1 MNEGAPHTATDHGAV
16 SSAQRRLWFLEQ
28 LTRGSSDNLLPLA
41 LRVRGALD
49 VPALE
54 RALAGIVERHEVLRT
69 RFTAVDGEPVPVL
82 DPPGAVVLRRV
93 DARDPE
99 EVFARE
105 LRRPLDL
112 AAEAPVRAVLA
123 RLAEDDHLLLL
134 VVHHIAVDGWSWD
147 VLLRE
152 LDAGYRGEELPAPRH
167 QYADFAAWQNQR
179 LTPAR
184 VERLLAHW
192 TGRLTGV
199 ASLALPTDRP
209 RPEVWDGSVE
219 LVRFRVPA
227 DLLAR
232 VDAAARE
239 RRATRYMLLLAV
251 YQSLLGHYS
260 GRTDIAT
267 CTTMADRSGPLDVSN
282 LVGPFVNT
290 VVLRSDLGGRPSF
303 DALLRRVRDTVLK
316 DLSHAEAPFDRV
328 VGALG
333 MERDLS
339 RHPLAQASFTLLNT
353 VHQPAALRGLDATLV
368 GAPLGGT
375 DMDVFLDLN
384 LMPDGSLAA
393 RLQYATALFD
403 DDTMRQFADGFLSL
417 LTAVLDD
424 PDAPVADLAAALPPL
439 PGRALLDSWGGPA
452 ETPAPAAP
460 LVVRGHGSAPA
471 LVCGDDVVSYDRLD
485 ALVGGLFAL
494 LRDSGVRRG
503 DAVGVCVPRGTWSV
517 VAMLAVWRAG
527 GAYVPLDPAL
537 PPDRLAFMVADA
549 DVRCVVGDADIA
561 GVRRVSVADVVPDAT
576 APVVTPDPSDLAYVI
591 FTSGS
596 SGRPKAVGVEHGAL
610 AAHVAAA
617 RDRYGVTAEDRVL
630 AFSSFSFDASLD
642 QLLPALTSGAT
653 VVVRPDEQWLPTRVP
668 AIVARHGIT
677 VANFPP
683 TYWSE
688 LALSLTGG
696 AGLESLRLLILGG
709 EAVPT
714 GALAAWLRHAPHV
727 RVLNAYGPT
736 ETVVTATTHELT
748 DADRVPIG
756 RSLGGRRVLVV
767 DEHGDP
773 VGLGVPGELLVGGPE
788 LARGYLGRPAL
799 TAERFVPDPRG
810 GRLYRTGDLVR
821 WGAEGDL
828 EFLGRVDDQ
837 VKIRGF
843 RVELGEVESALSGC
857 AGVLAAAAAVKADPH
872 GGQVLVGYVVGDDS
886 LPGTAALRAELSR
899 RLPHYAVPSEVVRLD
914 ALPVTA
920 SGKLDRAALPDP
932 RPDRAATGAAYTAP
946 RDDVERE
953 IARIWGEVLGVDGIG
968 IDDGFFDLGG
978 HSLLATMAVSRIAE
992 RLERD
997 VELRTLF
1004 ENPRIREF
1012 GPLVAAARPVTTA
1025 GVVPVDRGGPLPMS
1039 FAQERLWFLDR
1050 MSDSGEDYVLWFSWR
1065 VRGPLD
1071 ADAWEAALGDVVA
1084 RHEVLRTALVE
1095 VDGHPVQLV
1104 HDDVPAPLER
1114 HACAD
1119 VEEVRARAKEF
1130 AAARFDLDRPPLVRS
1145 GLWELGPDDHVL
1157 VLSFHHVAT
1166 DGWSKDV
1173 VVDELTRSYVA
1184 RLAGRAAD
1192 LPDVP
1197 VQYGDYAVWQ
1207 RGLLASGSLDAQL
1220 EHWRAALDGVPVLEL
1235 PTDRPRPATRSA
1247 RGGAVE
1253 VPLPR
1258 ELAAGLDELAQRCGT
1273 TRFTVLLAVF
1283 QAVLARWSGQT
1294 DIAVG
1299 TPVAGRGRVELERL
1313 IGFFVNTVVLR
1324 SDLSGGPSFVDL
1336 VARVRGTVLGA
1347 FDNQDVP
1354 FERLVEELR
1363 PERDPSRNPLFQVMF
1378 DVQESAVSTGM
1389 AAPGLEFEGFTLPWE
1404 SAKFDLT
1411 ATFLLDPDRFSLDV
1425 EYSADLFD
1433 EVSAVRLAE
1442 HVTRVLRAVVADPH
1456 ADVARLDLLSPRERA
1471 ALTAAPAVVPTP
1483 PLKVSG
1489 DAGDTALVCGERT
1502 LTYRELGALVG
1513 GLASALADAGV
1524 RLGDPVGVCL
1534 GRGVW
1539 SVAAML
1545 AVWRAG
1551 GAYVPLDPKFPLERL
1566 RFMLAE
1572 AGARLVVADGGTAG
1586 ALAGLD
1592 VGIVPVEGVVPASR
1606 PAAGVDPAGVD
1617 PAGVDLA
1624 DVDLAGVD
1632 PAGVISLDV
1641 DPGDLAYVIFTSG
1654 STGRPKA
1661 VGVDHGPL
1669 AAHVAA
1675 ARDLF
1680 RLTSADRVLSFA
1692 SLSFDASLEQLL
1704 PALTVG
1710 ARVVL
1715 RPDEVWSVDELA
1727 AEVRSHGV
1735 TVAELTPSYWE
1746 EVVARLGDLAG
1757 DLASLRLLVTGGEAL
1772 PATPLGRWFELLPH
1786 VPVVNTYG
1794 PTESVISA
1802 TAHVVTAPVA
1812 GRVPIGVALGAR
1824 TLHVVDTLGRPVPDG
1839 IPGELLVGGPELAR
1853 GYLGHPDLTAER
1865 FPANPFGAGRV
1876 YRTGDLVRRLPG
1888 GELEFLGRVDDQVK
1902 IRGFRIEPGEV
1913 EAVLQGC
1920 AGVRGAAV
1928 VVREV
1933 RGDRALVAY
1942 AAGDHLDGDRLA
1954 AWCRDRLP
1962 AYLVPS
1968 AFVVLDALPLT
1979 VQGKLDTAALP
1990 DPEVPATAEFVPP
2003 TSPTEVVLAQIWAEV
2018 LGVER
2023 VGLHDDFF
2031 ALGGHS
2037 MRAVAAASRV
2047 RAAFDCAIAVRE
2059 LFENPTVALLAAE
2072 VERLLVEQISAMSD
2086 DEIDLSLSLDAA
2098 F

>member
-1 MNEGAPHTATDHGAV
+1 MNEGAPHTATEHHAV

-28 LTRGSSDNLLPLA
+28 LTHGSSENLLPLA

-54 RALAGIVERHEVLRT
+54 RALAGIVERHDVLRT
-69 RFTAVDGEPVPVL
+69 RFTAVDGEPVPVV

-93 DARDPE
+93 EARDPE

-105 LRRPLDL
+105 LGRPLDL
-112 AAEAPVRAVLA
+112 AAEPPVRLVLA
-123 RLAEDDHLLLL
+123 RLAEDDHLLLV

-152 LDAGYRGEELPAPRH
+152 LDAGYRGEEVPAPRH
-167 QYADFAAWQNQR
+167 RYADFAAWQNRR

-184 VERLLAHW
+184 LERLLAHW

-199 ASLALPTDRP
+199 TPLALPTDRP
-209 RPEVWDGSVE
+209 RPEVWDGSAG
-219 LVRFRVPA
+219 LLHFRVPA
-227 DLLAR
+227 DLVAR

-267 CTTMADRSGPLDVSN
+267 CTTMADRGGPVDVSN
-282 LVGPFVNT
+282 LIGPFVNT

-303 DALLRRVRDTVLK
+303 DALLRRVRDSVLK

-333 MERDLS
+333 LDRDLS
-339 RHPLAQASFTLLNT
+339 RHPVAQASFTLLNT
-353 VHQPAALRGLDATLV
+353 VHQPASLRGLDAV
-368 GAPLGGT
+368 IARAPLGGT

-384 LMPDGSLAA
+384 LMPDGTLAA

-403 DDTMRQFADGFLSL
+403 HATMERFADGFLRL

-439 PGRALLDSWGGPA
+439 PGRALLDSWSGPA
-452 ETPAPAAP
+452 RPPAPAAP
-460 LVVRGHGSAPA
+460 LEVRGRGPA
-471 LVCGDDVVSYDRLD
+471 LVCGDEVVTYERLD
-485 ALVGGLFAL
+485 ALVGGLSAL
-494 LRDSGVRRG
+494 LRQAGVRRG
-503 DAVGVCVPRGTWSV
+503 DVVGVCVPRGTWSV
-517 VAMLAVWRAG
+517 VAMLAAWRAG
-527 GAYVPLDPAL
+527 GVYVPLDPAL
-537 PPDRLAFMVADA
+537 PADRLAFMVADA
-549 DVRCVVGDADIA
+549 DVRCVVGDADLA
-561 GVRRVSVADVVPDAT
+561 GVPHVSVPHVSVADVVPDAT
-576 APVVTPDPSDLAYVI
+576 APAVTPDPAELAYVI

-617 RDRYGVTAEDRVL
+617 REHYAVTADDRVL
-630 AFSSFSFDASLD
+630 AFASFSFDASLD
-642 QLLPALTSGAT
+642 QLLPALTAGAT
-653 VVVRPDEQWLPTRVP
+653 VVVRPDEQWLPSRVP
-668 AIVARHGIT
+668 AIIARHGVT

-696 AGLESLRLLILGG
+696 ADLASLRLLILGG
-709 EAVPT
+709 EAIPT
-714 GALAAWLRHAPHV
+714 GALAAWRRHAPHV

-736 ETVVTATTHELT
+736 EAVVTATTYEVT

-756 RSLGGRRVLVV
+756 RPLGGRRVLVV

-799 TAERFVPDPRG
+799 TADRFVPDPAG

-821 WGAEGDL
+821 WRADGQL
-828 EFLGRVDDQ
+828 EFLGRLDDQ
-837 VKIRGF
+837 VKLRGF
-843 RVELGEVESALSGC
+843 RVELGEVESALSGR

-872 GGQVLVGYVVGDDS
+872 GGQVLVGYVVGDVD
-886 LPGTAALRAELSR
+886 PAALRAEVAR
-899 RLPHYAVPSEVVRLD
+899 WLPHYAVPSDIVRLD
-914 ALPVTA
+914 ALPVTS

-932 RPDRAATGAAYTAP
+932 AHDRASAGAAYTAP

-1071 ADAWEAALGDVVA
+1071 ADAWQAALDDVVA

-1095 VDGHPVQLV
+1095 VDGRPVQLV
-1104 HDDVPAPLER
+1104 HGQVTVPLER
-1114 HACAD
+1114 HECAD
-1119 VEEVRARAKEF
+1119 VEQVRAQAKRF
-1130 AAARFDLDRPPLVRS
+1130 AAARFDLASPPLVRS
-1145 GLWELGPDDHVL
+1145 GLWRLGPDDHVL

-1173 VVDELTRSYVA
+1173 VVDELARSYAA
-1184 RLAGRAAD
+1184 RLHGRAAD

-1207 RGLLASGSLDAQL
+1207 RGRLAAGALEAQL
-1220 EHWRAALDGVPVLEL
+1220 AHWRTALDGVPVLEL

-1253 VPLPR
+1253 VPLPP
-1258 ELAAGLDELAQRCGT
+1258 ELAAGLDALAQRCGT

-1283 QAVLARWSGQT
+1283 QVVLARWSGQT

-1299 TPVAGRGRVELERL
+1299 TPVAGRDRVELERL

-1324 SDLSGGPSFVDL
+1324 SDLSGDPSFLDL

-1363 PERDPSRNPLFQVMF
+1363 PERDLSRNPLFQVMF
-1378 DVQESAVSTGM
+1378 DVQETAVSTGM
-1389 AAPGLEFEGFTLPWE
+1389 AAPGLHFEGFTLPWE
-1404 SAKFDLT
+1404 SAKFDL
-1411 ATFLLDPDRFSLDV
+1411 AVTFLLHPDRFSLDV

-1433 EVSAVRLAE
+1433 ASSAVRLAE

-1456 ADVARLDLLSPRERA
+1456 AGVTGLDLLSPAERA
-1471 ALTAAPAVVPTP
+1471 ALTAAPPALDAP
-1483 PLKVSG
+1483 PLRVAG
-1489 DAGDTALVCGERT
+1489 APGDTALVCGPRT
-1502 LTYRELGALVG
+1502 VTYDELDGLVG
-1513 GLASALADAGV
+1513 GLARALADAGV
-1524 RLGDPVGVCL
+1524 RRGDPVGVCL

-1572 AGARLVVADGGTAG
+1572 AGAELVVADAGTAG
-1586 ALAGLD
+1586 PLAGLGARVVAVD
-1592 VGIVPVEGVVPASR
+1592 GVVPAR
-1606 PAAGVDPAGVD
+1606 YDGVGADPA
-1617 PAGVDLA
+1617 
-1624 DVDLAGVD
+1624 
-1632 PAGVISLDV
+1632 
-1641 DPGDLAYVIFTSG
+1641 DLAYVIFTSG
-1654 STGRPKA
+1654 STGLPKA
-1661 VGVDHGPL
+1661 VGVEHGPL
-1669 AAHVAA
+1669 AAHVAT

-1680 RLTSADRVLSFA
+1680 GLTAADRVLSFA
-1692 SLSFDASLEQLL
+1692 SLSFDASLEQVL

-1727 AEVRSHGV
+1727 AEVRARGV
-1735 TVAELTPSYWE
+1735 TVAELTPTYWE
-1746 EVVARLGDLAG
+1746 EVVARLGDVAA

-1772 PATPLGRWFELLPH
+1772 PSAPLGRWFELLPH

-1794 PTESVISA
+1794 PTESVVST

-1812 GRVPIGVALGAR
+1812 GRVPIGTALGSR
-1824 TLHVVDTLGRPVPDG
+1824 TLHVVDAHGRPVPDG
-1839 IPGELLVGGPELAR
+1839 LPGELLVGGPQLAR
-1853 GYLGHPDLTAER
+1853 GYLGRPELTAER
-1865 FPANPFGAGRV
+1865 FPANPFGEGRV

-1913 EAVLQGC
+1913 QAVLEDC
-1920 AGVRGAAV
+1920 PGVRGAAV
-1928 VVREV
+1928 VVRDV

-1942 AAGDHLDGDRLA
+1942 AAGDHLDPDVLA
-1954 AWCRDRLP
+1954 TWCRDRLP

-1979 VQGKLDTAALP
+1979 VQGKVDTAALP

-2047 RAAFDCAIAVRE
+2047 RTAFDCPVAVRE
-2059 LFENPTVALLAAE
+2059 LFENPTVALLAVE
-2072 VERLLVEQISAMSD
+2072 VERLLVEQISAMSE
-2086 DEIDLSLSLDAA
+2086 DEIDLSLSVDAA
-2098 F
+2098 L